1 MVAPSLLFQ
10 DVIVTLPHKA
20 YTPVFF
26 FNFFKNLNGTVWSAL
41 TKNSRNFKSQDSYTI
56 LKQYT
61 VESFKTNR

>member
-26 FNFFKNLNGTVWSAL
+26 FNFFKNFEWYSLERFNE
-41 TKNSRNFKSQDSYTI
+41 
-56 LKQYT
+56 KQ
-61 VESFKTNR
+61 SKL